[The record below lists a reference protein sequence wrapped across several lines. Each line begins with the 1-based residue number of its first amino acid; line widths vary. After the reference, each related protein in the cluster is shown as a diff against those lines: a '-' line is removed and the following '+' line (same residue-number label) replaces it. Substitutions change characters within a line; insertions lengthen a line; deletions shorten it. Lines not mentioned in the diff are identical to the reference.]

1 MAAHMHRTSPVL
13 SRVVCQRRV
22 RFSTTSYART
32 PAGGITGPLP
42 AYGPVGVAR
51 ILESKAPAPS
61 SPSTPAESTLFTKE
75 FSLADRVALVTGGHR
90 GIGLEMALTL
100 AEAGARTVYCVDL
113 PKEPN
118 EDWKKVRDFV
128 ARLKHG
134 SKLEYIS
141 QDVSDQE
148 AMWKI
153 GEMIGDREGRM
164 DVCAAVAGIF
174 SGVDVPALDKPKE
187 LFQKVMS
194 VNASGTLFTAQA
206 AGRQMVRFGNGGS
219 IVLIAS
225 ICGSVAMEPHFHD
238 VAYHSS
244 KSAILQMTRSLACEL
259 GSHRIRVNSISPG
272 IIKTSL
278 AAFVEQDPAFAK
290 RFTEANPLGRIG
302 RTDEL
307 RGVLAWLAS
316 DAGSFCTGSNIVVSG
331 GHTAW

>member
-1 MAAHMHRTSPVL
+1 MHRAFPLL
-13 SRVVCQRRV
+13 SRAARQPRA
-22 RFSTTSYART
+22 RFSTTSCAGA
-32 PAGGITGPLP
+32 PPGGITGPLP

-51 ILESKAPAPS
+51 ILESESEVPS
-61 SPSTPAESTLFTKE
+61 SPSTPADSESTLFTKE

-113 PKEPN
+113 PKEPSA
-118 EDWKKVRDFV
+118 DWKKVRDFA

-141 QDVSDQE
+141 QDVTDQE
-148 AMWKI
+148 AMWRI

-174 SGVDVPALDKPKE
+174 SGVDVPAMDKPKE
-187 LFQKVMS
+187 LFQKVMG
-194 VNASGTLFTAQA
+194 VNAGGALFTAQA
-206 AGRQMVRFGNGGS
+206 AGRQMIRFGNGGS
-219 IVLIAS
+219 IILIAS

-244 KSAILQMTRSLACEL
+244 KSAILQMTRSMACEL

-272 IIKTSL
+272 LIKTSL
-278 AAFVEQDPAFAK
+278 AAFVEQDPAYAK
-290 RFTEANPLGRIG
+290 LFTGMNPLGRLG

-316 DAGSFCTGSNIVVSG
+316 DAGSFCTGSDIVVSG